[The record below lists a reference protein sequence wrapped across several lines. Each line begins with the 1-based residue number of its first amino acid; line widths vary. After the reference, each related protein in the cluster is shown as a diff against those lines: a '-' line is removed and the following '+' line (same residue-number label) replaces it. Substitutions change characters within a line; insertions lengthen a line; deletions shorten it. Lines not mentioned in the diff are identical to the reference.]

1 MISSARAFFN
11 STARPGQY
19 LAGPF
24 LFQWIIEKMIYFFF
38 EKWKKMLV
46 IETTTI
52 IIKTISIPMIQNTIK
67 VSFLNYLI
75 FFLFQFYSI
84 YFTGIKKKERMEPYI
99 LAQFYVLAYIIEPY
113 LSMSKHPHQKTKKCY
128 LVI

>member
-1 MISSARAFFN
+1 
-11 STARPGQY
+11 
-19 LAGPF
+19 
-24 LFQWIIEKMIYFFF
+24 
-38 EKWKKMLV
+38 MLV

-99 LAQFYVLAYIIEPY
+99 LAQFYCFGVHYRAVSVNVKAPPSKDKKVLFSY
-113 LSMSKHPHQKTKKCY
+113 LNESSFPNLIGLLEQSTST
-128 LVI
+128 L